1 MPQIMW
7 LFDERSCF
15 SKRSDRVPKEGFCR
29 SFWVLLSVKFLKE
42 TFSTVKNLSCTAKVL
57 WRVKALHGTRDVV
70 VGTQLWGITGPT
82 ERQKK
87 R

>member
-1 MPQIMW
+1 MTDASNHVAFLMRG
-7 LFDERSCF
+7 LG
-15 SKRSDRVPKEGFCR
+15 SDKAPEEDFRRP
-29 SFWVLLSVKFLKE
+29 FWVLLSVKFLKE

-57 WRVKALHGTRDVV
+57 WRVKARHGTRVV
-70 VGTQLWGITGPT
+70 SVGTQLWGITGPT